1 MPVRTG
7 VIGVGVMGA
16 EHARLLSSTVSGSEV
31 VAVFDIDESRAEQVA
46 ADCGAGIAG
55 VRDDP
60 LLLIKDDGIDA
71 VVIASSD
78 ATHEEL
84 VLACLAAGKPV
95 LCEKPLAPDSVG
107 CERIVAAEAG
117 LGHRLVSVGFMRRFD
132 PEYRMLKAELGAG
145 AIGTALLV
153 HCVHRNAEL
162 VGVTSPSLIS
172 GSAVHELD
180 VVRWLLDDEPAA
192 ISVHRPRP
200 SAKAGGAQDPVVLV
214 VEMACGVLVDIEVFV
229 NAGYGY
235 DVRTELVGESGTL
248 SIGEPRDTVRRSA
261 GVVSRPVHHDWRDR
275 FAAAYQRELQDWVHA
290 VANGR
295 SSQAATAWDGY
306 TATAVATAGIAA
318 LEDDARQP
326 ITLID
331 RPELYA

>member
-1 MPVRTG
+1 MPVRIG

-16 EHARLLSSTVSGSEV
+16 EHARLLSTTVSGSEV
-31 VAVFDIDESRAEQVA
+31 AAVFDIDRSRAERVA
-46 ADCGAGIAG
+46 AGCGAG
-55 VRDDP
+55 VHDDP
-60 LLLIKDDGIDA
+60 MVLIKDDGVDA

-84 VLACLAAGKPV
+84 VLTCLAAGKPV
-95 LCEKPLAPDSVG
+95 LCEKPLAPDTVG
-107 CERIVAAEAG
+107 CQRILAAEAG

-132 PEYRMLKAELGAG
+132 PGYRTLRAELRAG
-145 AIGTALLV
+145 SIGSALLV
-153 HCVHRNAEL
+153 HCIHRNAEL
-162 VGVTSPSLIS
+162 AGVTSPSLIS

-180 VVRWLLDDEPAA
+180 VARWLLDDEPAR

-200 SAKAGGAQDPVVLV
+200 SARAGGAQDPVVLL
-214 VEMACGVLVDIEVFV
+214 VEMASGVLVDIEVFV

-248 SIGEPRDTVRRSA
+248 SIGAPPDTVRRSV
-261 GVVSRPVHHDWRDR
+261 GTVSSPVHHDWRDR
-275 FAAAYQRELQDWVHA
+275 FAAAYQYELQNWVHA
-290 VANGR
+290 VASGTA
-295 SSQAATAWDGY
+295 SQAATAWDGY
-306 TATAVATAGIAA
+306 TATAVAAAGIAG
-318 LEDDARQP
+318 LDHDARQP